1 MICLC
6 IVAFTKSGHLDTL
19 NKTRLH
25 KTNILSTA
33 YFQIFHD
40 QNCKSLGTINKR
52 G

>member
-6 IVAFTKSGHLDTL
+6 NVAFTESGHEDTL

-25 KTNILSTA
+25 KTDILPTA

-40 QNCKSLGTINKR
+40 QNCKSLGTIKKR